1 MERVRSTDLN
11 ISKCIIV
18 HVIQARYRNQNM
30 IKKKKV
36 DTPTKAELI

>member
-30 IKKKKV
+30 IKKKV

>member
-30 IKKKKV
+30 IKKV